1 MKVLVQQGL
10 IMCYIQSIDWAD
22 FSKLPCPRQKV
33 TKSDEKNAFQWKFWK
48 MGRNSA
54 IFGPIGLK
62 FCMVL
67 DQCLGEFQWKFRP
80 NRPKNGR
87 VMEVFVQ
94 QGLIMCYI
102 QSFDWGDFSKL
113 SCPCLQQN
121 MLNPTN
127 GGCRGACPPAIW
139 KKQHHLLAKYRRP
152 SACSAPL
159 RSNFPKLRL
168 RKPK

>member
-1 MKVLVQQGL
+1 MEVLVQQGL

-67 DQCLGEFQWKFRP
+67 DQCLSDYQWKFRP
-80 NRPKNGR
+80 IRPKNGR

-94 QGLIMCYI
+94 QGLKMCYI
-102 QSFDWGDFSKL
+102 QSIDWADFSKV
-113 SCPCLQQN
+113 PCRDE
-121 MLNPTN
+121 N
-127 GGCRGACPPAIW
+127 GAKLDKSDEIWWKFWKMGRNSAIFGPIGL
-139 KKQHHLLAKYRRP
+139 KFCMVLDQCLGE
-152 SACSAPL
+152 
-159 RSNFPKLRL
+159 FQ
-168 RKPK
+168 